1 VARNVKVMATLV
13 VGAVL
18 LLAIVQGVAVPTLRL
33 ATQFAEAPRRLPPAL
48 AVLFPVCQIVAQL
61 FALTMVSRW
70 LERRRVGVL
79 STALVGLLVGTTVA
93 TAFQFLTASMLGTL
107 AAGPWLRVVKGAVA
121 GFEVYGLWMLAFRYP
136 GLVYDAQVRS
146 LEVERAREAAELAQL
161 REHLQPHFLRNTLNA
176 IAALVVEDPS
186 EARSLLAALADLLS
200 DSIEDSAPE
209 RTLGAEIRW
218 LRRYGEILEARY
230 RGTLRF
236 AWDEGPM
243 TAATM
248 IPRLLLQPLVEN
260 AVHHGALARASG
272 GVVTVRTRART
283 EGGTVIEIEDNGPG
297 FNPDAPT
304 SDGLGLRLVRRRVEV
319 ESRGS
324 FRINCTPQGARAIVE
339 LP

>member
-1 VARNVKVMATLV
+1 MT
-13 VGAVL
+13 
-18 LLAIVQGVAVPTLRL
+18 
-33 ATQFAEAPRRLPPAL
+33 
-48 AVLFPVCQIVAQL
+48 QL

-70 LERRRVGVL
+70 LERRGVGVV
-79 STALVGLLVGTTVA
+79 STALVGLLVATTVA
-93 TAFQFLTASMLGTL
+93 TAFQFLTASLLGML

-146 LEVERAREAAELAQL
+146 LEVERARQAAELAQL

-176 IAALVVEDPS
+176 IATMVVEDLS
-186 EARSLLAALADLLS
+186 EARSLVAALADLLS
-200 DSIEDSAPE
+200 ASIEDSAPE
-209 RTLGAEIRW
+209 RTLGAEIGS
-218 LRRYGEILEARY
+218 LRRYAEILEARY

-260 AVHHGALARASG
+260 AVHHGALARATG
-272 GVVTVRTRART
+272 GLVTVRRART

-304 SDGLGLRLVRRRVEV
+304 SDGLGLRLVRRRVEI

-324 FRINCTPQGARAIVE
+324 FRVNCTPQGTRAIVE